1 VTSRSPGPPEDEGT
15 RAHLPAGPFSPGE
28 LVLLPSWLTTELS
41 SAPRP
46 PKAVGIVVDCTP
58 VGPLSLIEARA
69 PRWWNVDV
77 LCTLS
82 LAAGVF
88 SFNYDADTPPGSEHH
103 TLRRLS
109 PGT

>member
-1 VTSRSPGPPEDEGT
+1 MTSRSPGPPEDEGT

-28 LVLLPSWLTTELS
+28 LVLLPSWLIMTTRPG
-41 SAPRP
+41 SATKP
-46 PKAVGIVVDCTP
+46 PKPVGIVVDCTP
-58 VGPLSLIEARA
+58 VGPLIDGRA

-103 TLRRLS
+103 LLRRPS